1 MPCND
6 QGSDELTLLVKLLQ
20 KTLKLFRLFLYQVLT
35 VIKNEEEAFATILSL
50 IKVLFLIKPVLAVG
64 IILPKLQ
71 VEEVDEELND
81 VSLIIAV
88 SFKFPLLILVKVEEL
103 EGPLEQLLVK
113 PLNLLNLLQIQVYG
127 TTLKELTL
135 ADVMHHVANNV
146 SLAKACKAPEAN
158 HLLVKL

>member
-20 KTLKLFRLFLYQVLT
+20 KTLKFFRLFLYQVLT

-50 IKVLFLIKPVLAVG
+50 IKVLFLIKRVLAVG
-64 IILPKLQ
+64 IILSKLQ

-103 EGPLEQLLVK
+103 EGPLE
-113 PLNLLNLLQIQVYG
+113 
-127 TTLKELTL
+127 
-135 ADVMHHVANNV
+135 
-146 SLAKACKAPEAN
+146 
-158 HLLVKL
+158 